1 MREYSDLSGICDFVC
16 VSVCV
21 CVCVCVSDRILK
33 EKRLKLSVFVA
44 ILECF
49 EQCSRYYCITL

>member
-21 CVCVCVSDRILK
+21 SDRVLK
-33 EKRLKLSVFVA
+33 EKKRLKLSVFVA
-44 ILECF
+44 ILEYF
-49 EQCSRYYCITL
+49 EQCSR